1 MIFHVSIAAGEPQR
15 VAGVIAELWRGAA
28 LPVPPLADGSWIAMA
43 GDARNSAIEVYPF
56 GSVLVP
62 ADGDDGD
69 GDARAVLDPVP
80 SARTA
85 THVAIATDLSAEEVY
100 AIGRREGWST
110 RYRLRGAL
118 FGVIEFWL
126 ENAVMIEVLTPSMQR
141 EYLTGVSIEQW
152 RDLVAAAPEQA
163 DPE

>member
-15 VAGVIAELWRGAA
+15 VAEIIAELWRGAA
-28 LPVPPLADGSWIAMA
+28 LPFPPVAAGSWIAMA

-62 ADGDDGD
+62 ADDEDGS
-69 GDARAVLDPVP
+69 GDAQAVNDPVP

-85 THVAIATDLSAEEVY
+85 THIAIATALTAEEVHE
-100 AIGRREGWST
+100 IGRREGWLT
-110 RYRLRGAL
+110 RYRMRGAL
-118 FGVIEFWL
+118 FGVIELWL

-141 EYLTGVSIEQW
+141 EYLSGLSIERW
-152 RDLVAAAPEQA
+152 RDLVAAAPE
-163 DPE
+163 

>member
-15 VAGVIAELWRGAA
+15 VAEVIAELWRGAA
-28 LPVPPLADGSWIAMA
+28 LPVPPVADGAWIAMA
-43 GDARNSAIEVYPF
+43 GDARNSAIEIYRF

-62 ADGDDGD
+62 ADDDDGD
-69 GDARAVLDPVP
+69 RDARTVKDPVP

-85 THVAIATDLSAEEVY
+85 THVAIATDLGADQVH
-100 AIGRREGWST
+100 AIGRREGWLT
-110 RYRLRGAL
+110 RYRMRGAL

-141 EYLTGVSIEQW
+141 EYLSGVSIEQW
-152 RDLVAAAPEQA
+152 RDMVAASPEQA

>member
-15 VAGVIAELWRGAA
+15 VAEVIAELWRGEA
-28 LPVPPLADGSWIAMA
+28 LPFPPVGAGSWIAMA

-62 ADGDDGD
+62 ADGDD
-69 GDARAVLDPVP
+69 DAQAVNDPVP

-85 THVAIATDLSAEEVY
+85 THIAIATTLTAEEVHE
-100 AIGRREGWST
+100 IGRREGWLT

-118 FGVIEFWL
+118 FGVIEFWV

-141 EYLTGVSIEQW
+141 EYLSGLSIERW
-152 RDLVAAAPEQA
+152 RDLVAASPE
-163 DPE
+163 